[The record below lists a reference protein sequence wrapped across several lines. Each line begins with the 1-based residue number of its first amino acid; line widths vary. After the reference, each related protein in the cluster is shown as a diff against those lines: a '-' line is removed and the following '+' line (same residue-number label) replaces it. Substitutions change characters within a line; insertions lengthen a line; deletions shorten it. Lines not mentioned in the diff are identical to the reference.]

1 MYCTI
6 MYNGMD
12 GFDWD
17 TGNRTKN
24 WVRHRVSV
32 QECEEVFFN
41 SPTIIYQDIRHSFA
55 EKRLGILGKSNS
67 GRKLSIIFTERNN
80 KVRVIT
86 ARDQNNKE
94 RIKYESKK

>member
-1 MYCTI
+1 

-24 WVRHRVSV
+24 RVKHGVSV

-41 SPTIIYQDIRHSFA
+41 SPTIIYKDIRHSFT

-67 GRKLSIIFTERNN
+67 GRKLSIIFTERDH
-80 KVRVIT
+80 KIRVIT
-86 ARDQNNKE
+86 ARDQNKKE
-94 RIKYESKK
+94 RIKYENKK